1 MWPSRQLNG
10 HTTIDVSFRIIN
22 RRLNMSSSN
31 KQSVQNR
38 KQLESKVAAAKH
50 MSKPDAE
57 NTIVVRDANGRWIFE
72 VYPAGHTVKRF
83 T

>member
-1 MWPSRQLNG
+1 
-10 HTTIDVSFRIIN
+10 
-22 RRLNMSSSN
+22 MSISN

-38 KQLESKVAAAKH
+38 KQLESKVAAAKY
-50 MSKPDAE
+50 MSKPEAE
-57 NTIVVRDANGRWIFE
+57 NTIVVRDATERWIFE